1 MLIWRSPPDGW
12 LLMALSIAAVQVVVI
27 SVGRLRAPY
36 ADDVEHYAKLL
47 TRYVRLTQV
56 ELRETPPRDPAGRVA
71 SRLPPG
77 AFVSL
82 LAADGDALDSTGFA
96 RFVEERRVAGRD
108 LAFVIGGAF
117 GLELPAA
124 DHRLS
129 LGPMT
134 LPHQLARVVLLEAL
148 FRAHR
153 IILGEP
159 YHH

>member
-1 MLIWRSPPDGW
+1 M
-12 LLMALSIAAVQVVVI
+12 QVVVI

-36 ADDVEHYAKLL
+36 VDDVAHYAKLL
-47 TRYVRLTQV
+47 GRHVRLSQI
-56 ELRETPPRDPAGRVA
+56 ELRESPSRETGGDRLAA
-71 SRLPPG
+71 RLPRG

-82 LAADGDALDSTGFA
+82 LAADGEQLDSLAFA
-96 RFVEERRVAGRD
+96 RFIEARRDSGRD
-108 LAFVIGGAF
+108 LVFVIGGAH
-117 GLELPAA
+117 GIELAAA

-153 IILGEP
+153 IIAGEP
-159 YHH
+159 YHY